1 MAKRSGTEQSQ
12 NCPTVGSG
20 SYGPQSENGREGL
33 VFETVPKHKTEKA
46 RRSDLG
52 RLGGSRKTGGK
63 KNQSCRLSAGYRSLG
78 ACGYWKVRIK
88 TLLMGGLWPCLA
100 LLAGTESKVL
110 NSYLNTEWARG
121 AGNEQLKGGSFVLES
136 YT

>member
-1 MAKRSGTEQSQ
+1 MAKRGGTEQSQ
-12 NCPTVGSG
+12 NCPTAGSG
-20 SYGPQSENGREGL
+20 SYGPQSENGGEGL
-33 VFETVPKHKTEKA
+33 VFETAPKHKTEKA

-63 KNQSCRLSAGYRSLG
+63 ETSVVVSPQDTEAWVRVVIGRFESKHCSCVGFARALR
-78 ACGYWKVRIK
+78 W
-88 TLLMGGLWPCLA
+88 WPK
-100 LLAGTESKVL
+100 SKVL

-121 AGNEQLKGGSFVLES
+121 AGNKQLKGGSFILES